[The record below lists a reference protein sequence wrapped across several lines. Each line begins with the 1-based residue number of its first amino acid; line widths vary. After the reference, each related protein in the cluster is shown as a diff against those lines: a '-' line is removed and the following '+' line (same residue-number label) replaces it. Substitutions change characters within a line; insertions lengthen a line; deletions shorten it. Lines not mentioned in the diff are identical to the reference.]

1 VARSPSPFLGLQFDE
16 IALIA
21 CRGMLSRIP
30 SPVPAAM
37 KATLLSLLC
46 ALLFVGGCYSDTPSE
61 LPEAKSLL
69 GQPLTMPV
77 PNRAKVLFVE
87 HCAACHGDVG
97 HGDGWQVPKLE
108 GPRPRDFHKA
118 SMMAA
123 MSPSRAYTSITV
135 GVPRTSMGDFT
146 VLSDRDRWHLAFY
159 VLSLGYD
166 SQDASQGQV
175 AFGALGLGQPRAR
188 TLATLTNASILE
200 DLNKRVADEATSQK
214 LLAYLRTLA
223 PYHGGDA
230 PLSRFRQGLSG
241 TIETYRRGDH
251 DKAQLLLKDAEL
263 NHLTSH
269 LNIVR
274 MRDSGLSLAAE
285 QEVHNLRALL
295 SEGAPI
301 RQIEE
306 RAQTLAASLDLADPL
321 LSRKLSA
328 GIGAAQ
334 TASVVF
340 SFAIDGAL
348 CLFLLL
354 VLASRRGSDRSE
366 RRAVGLGLIVGL
378 LLTVASWLA
387 WSTMSELLPGGLRTT
402 LSLVLSGLV
411 ALLSIPLLI
420 VTIRHFRSPPQHRL
434 RAPISWLALLFILS
448 GGILFRDAL
457 EVIPAMTII
466 ASFSTAAVLGF
477 VGAGIA
483 LVGMV
488 SLLVALERR
497 MSIAPRTGLLCMSI
511 TLIAVMAIGGTLRA
525 AQQLGLLNA
534 SPAGSTQ
541 SPWLCMWPTEE
552 GVIAQLAIAA
562 LCTLTIM
569 VSTIL
574 RPEPAAVPTA
584 AS

>member
-1 VARSPSPFLGLQFDE
+1 
-16 IALIA
+16 
-21 CRGMLSRIP
+21 
-30 SPVPAAM
+30 M
-37 KATLLSLLC
+37 KATLLNLLC
-46 ALLFVGGCYSDTPSE
+46 ALLFIGGCYSDRPSE

-69 GQPLTMPV
+69 GQPLTMPELE
-77 PNRAKVLFVE
+77 RAKVLFKE
-87 HCAACHGDVG
+87 QCASCHGEVG
-97 HGDGWQVPKLE
+97 RGDGWQVPKLE

-118 SMMAA
+118 SMMAS

-135 GVPRTSMGDFT
+135 GVPRTAMGDFT

-175 AFGALGLGQPRAR
+175 AFGALGLEQPRAR
-188 TLATLTNASILE
+188 SLATLSNTSILE
-200 DLNKRVADEATSQK
+200 SLNNRVADEATSLQ

-230 PLSRFRQGLSG
+230 PLSMFRQGLSA

-251 DKAQLLLKDAEL
+251 DKAQRLLKAAEL
-263 NHLTSH
+263 NHLTSP

-274 MRDSGLSLAAE
+274 MRDSGLALAAE
-285 QEVHNLRALL
+285 RAVRELRTLL
-295 SEGAPI
+295 KEGAQI
-301 RQIEE
+301 REIEE

-334 TASVVF
+334 TASLVF
-340 SFAIDGAL
+340 SFAVDGAL
-348 CLFLLL
+348 CLFLLV
-354 VLASRRGSDRSE
+354 VLAARRGSDRSE

-378 LLTVASWLA
+378 LLTVVSWLA
-387 WSTMSELLPGGLRTT
+387 WSSMNELLPGGARTM

-411 ALLSIPLLI
+411 ALLSVPLLI

-448 GGILFRDAL
+448 SGILFRDAL

-466 ASFSTAAVLGF
+466 ASHSPAAVLGF

-483 LVGMV
+483 IVGMV
-488 SLLVALERR
+488 SILVALERR
-497 MSIAPRTGLLCMSI
+497 MSIAPRTGLICISI
-511 TLIAVMAIGGTLRA
+511 TMVAVMAIGGTLRA
-525 AQQLGLLNA
+525 AQQVGLLSA
-534 SPAGSTQ
+534 TPAGATQ
-541 SPWLCMWPTEE
+541 SPWLCMWPTQQ
-552 GVIAQLAIAA
+552 GVLGQLAIAA
-562 LCTLTIM
+562 LCTLVIVVGT
-569 VSTIL
+569 VL
-574 RPEPAAVPTA
+574 RPTSAAARATTTI
-584 AS
+584 

>member
-1 VARSPSPFLGLQFDE
+1 
-16 IALIA
+16 
-21 CRGMLSRIP
+21 
-30 SPVPAAM
+30 M

-46 ALLFVGGCYSDTPSE
+46 ALLFFGGCYSDTPSE

-69 GQPLTMPV
+69 GQPLTMPDLA
-77 PNRAKVLFVE
+77 RAKVLFAE
-87 HCAACHGDVG
+87 QCASCHGDVG
-97 HGDGWQVPKLE
+97 HGDGWQVPKLD

-166 SQDASQGQV
+166 SQEASQGQV
-175 AFGALGLGQPRAR
+175 TFGALGLGQPRAR
-188 TLATLTNASILE
+188 TLATLSNASLLE
-200 DLNKRVADEATSQK
+200 DLNKRVADETTALT
-214 LLAYLRTLA
+214 LLAYLRVLA

-230 PLSRFRQGLSG
+230 PLSMFRKGLSD

-251 DKAQLLLKDAEL
+251 DKAQGLLKDAEL
-263 NHLTSH
+263 NHLRSH

-274 MRDSGLSLAAE
+274 MRDSGLALAAE
-285 QEVHNLRALL
+285 LEVRNLRILL
-295 SEGAPI
+295 QEGAPI
-301 RQIEE
+301 REIEE

-328 GIGAAQ
+328 SIGAAQ

-340 SFAIDGAL
+340 SFAVDGAL

-354 VLASRRGSDRSE
+354 VFAARRGSDRKE
-366 RRAVGLGLIVGL
+366 RRAVGLGIIAGL

-387 WSTMSELLPGGLRTT
+387 WSTMSDLIPGGLRTT
-402 LSLVLSGLV
+402 LTLVFSGLV
-411 ALLSIPLLI
+411 AVLSVPLLI
-420 VTIRHFRSPPQHRL
+420 TTIRHFRSPPQHRL
-434 RAPISWLALLFILS
+434 RAPLSWLALLFILS

-457 EVIPAMTII
+457 EVIPALTII
-466 ASFSTAAVLGF
+466 ASYSPAAVLGF
-477 VGAGIA
+477 VGAAIVI
-483 LVGMV
+483 VGMV
-488 SLLVALERR
+488 SILVALERR
-497 MSIAPRTGLLCMSI
+497 MSIAPRTGLLCISI
-511 TLIAVMAIGGTLRA
+511 ATVAVMATGGALRA

-541 SPWLCMWPTEE
+541 SPWLCFWPTEQ

-562 LCTLTIM
+562 LCTLAIV
-569 VSTIL
+569 VSTVV
-574 RPEPAAVPTA
+574 RPTPAVVPNA
-584 AS
+584 PL